1 MSLHS
6 LNRTWPM
13 SDDEGVAPVVVFP
26 ICTSPLLRLGL
37 EKILADVGFAVH
49 REMIDDHTGLPEV
62 PAGAPVLFIIDGNS
76 FAEGVV
82 DLIRK
87 AKAHIPKAKIV
98 LLADHFDSAL
108 VSVAW
113 KAGADGFC
121 LSTYPHD
128 VLVTSFE
135 LVMLGE
141 AILPSDIV
149 LTIATGRE
157 EMLDL
162 QRGKLSNREA
172 EILGFLKE
180 GAPNKVIARSLN
192 LSEATVKVHIKA
204 ILKKAGVRNR
214 TQAALWARRY
224 AAVNLEAS

>member
-1 MSLHS
+1 MRGTHVIAQLEQN
-6 LNRTWPM
+6 LADA
-13 SDDEGVAPVVVFP
+13 DDERVAPVVVFP

-113 KAGADGFC
+113 KAGADGFV
-121 LSTYPHD
+121 YPRIH
-128 VLVTSFE
+128 TMS
-135 LVMLGE
+135 
-141 AILPSDIV
+141 SS
-149 LTIATGRE
+149 R
-157 EMLDL
+157 
-162 QRGKLSNREA
+162 RSN
-172 EILGFLKE
+172 
-180 GAPNKVIARSLN
+180 
-192 LSEATVKVHIKA
+192 
-204 ILKKAGVRNR
+204 
-214 TQAALWARRY
+214 W
-224 AAVNLEAS
+224 